1 MNEKLLNMSSSPHI
15 RHRLT
20 TGAVMTDVVLALLPA
35 AVFGIYRYGIH
46 AFLILLISVAS
57 AVATDFLYDKAA

>member
-20 TGAVMTDVVLALLPA
+20 TGAVMTDVVLGFAFRLPCS
-35 AVFGIYRYGIH
+35 
-46 AFLILLISVAS
+46 AFTATAS
-57 AVATDFLYDKAA
+57 MLF